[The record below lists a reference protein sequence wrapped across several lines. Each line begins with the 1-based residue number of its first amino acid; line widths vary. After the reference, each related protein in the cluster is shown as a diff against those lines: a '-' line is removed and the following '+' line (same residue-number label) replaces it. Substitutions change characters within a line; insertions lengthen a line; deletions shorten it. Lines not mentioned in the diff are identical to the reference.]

1 MNKPGPL
8 PALLLAALLAG
19 CNTLP
24 TGGGLPAAARAE
36 LERAAAALGDAPDEN
51 ARDRFV
57 ARVLAQS
64 ERLERTGRLADALAL
79 VDAARQRL
87 PDPRFDERADA
98 LGLKQ
103 AAALRRQSHAE
114 RLSAIRTRLQQRA
127 LLQAR
132 ARIAPLDL
140 RRRLSLQRLEAQ
152 LGEDQAWLAA
162 CAGGGD
168 AAARDCKALLDDL
181 NPART
186 RPAPAER
193 AAPAAAE
200 QRPTPPARPPAK
212 PAAEED
218 TAQKIRRL
226 HQTLQAQ
233 MKQGDLRAARNTVGR
248 LINLQGARPG
258 LVDLRAAIDRA
269 IEARVGELMA
279 QAEDAYRRQQFQRA
293 RDNWKAVL
301 ALDPRHE
308 KARELLERVETV
320 IRNLESLEREEPR
333 ERATPE

>member
-57 ARVLAQS
+57 ARVLARS
-64 ERLERTGRLADALAL
+64 ERLERAGRLADALAL

-87 PDPRFDERADA
+87 PDLRFDERADA

-152 LGEDQAWLAA
+152 LGEDQAWLAT

-181 NPART
+181 NPARA
-186 RPAPAER
+186 RAAPAER
-193 AAPAAAE
+193 
-200 QRPTPPARPPAK
+200 RPVPPARPPAK

-269 IEARVGELMA
+269 IDARVGELMA